1 MFLVRRRALF
11 SDPVNMNKLALFC
24 VALLNFSF
32 LGYYIRDPQQK
43 RTRFL
48 LDGRRAFSR
57 MTE

>member
-24 VALLNFSF
+24 VTLLNFSF
-32 LGYYIRDPQQK
+32 LGYYIRD
-43 RTRFL
+43 RGRRGRVFL